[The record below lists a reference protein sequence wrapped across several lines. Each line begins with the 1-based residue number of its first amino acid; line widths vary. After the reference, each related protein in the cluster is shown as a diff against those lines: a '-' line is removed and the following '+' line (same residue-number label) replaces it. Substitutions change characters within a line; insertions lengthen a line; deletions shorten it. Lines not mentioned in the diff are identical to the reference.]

1 MKNTADSG
9 VVVSDEAV
17 ISILRKAAERLI
29 LPRYQNLA
37 DTEVKTKTSAT
48 DFVTIADREAEAFI
62 APALLS
68 LLPGSAC
75 IGEESVAEGKTAIN
89 AVDKR
94 FIWTVD
100 PVDGTRN
107 FVAGTEHFCCMV
119 SLIDDLEPIKSWIY
133 RPLLDDAVVAT
144 KGKGVRHYQAD
155 GQVVTCTA
163 RCREGEMPTLQGTL
177 NAMGFDLSIRNAVR
191 DRLRGL
197 KGRFHLGSAGIDAVY
212 IALGQSDYLMH
223 SKLTPWDT
231 VPVDL
236 TCRELGYHAGLAPD
250 ARRFGWQEKGVFL
263 AASSPE
269 QWHHM
274 ARYIWS
280 GIR

>member
-1 MKNTADSG
+1 MSKADSDA
-9 VVVSDEAV
+9 VVSDEAV
-17 ISILRKAAERLI
+17 LSILREATEQLI

-68 LLPGSAC
+68 LLPGSTC
-75 IGEESVAEGKTAIN
+75 IGEESVAEGKITIT
-89 AVDKR
+89 AVDEGY
-94 FIWTVD
+94 IWTVD
-100 PVDGTRN
+100 PIDGTRN

-119 SLIDDLEPIKSWIY
+119 SLIDGLEPIKSWIY
-133 RPLLDDAVVAT
+133 RPLSGDAIVAS
-144 KGKGVRHYQAD
+144 KNKGVRHYLANGQA
-155 GQVVTCTA
+155 VMCTA
-163 RCREGEMPTLQGTL
+163 RCREGEMAALQGTL
-177 NAMGFDLSIRNAVR
+177 NAMGFDLSIREAVR

-197 KGRFHLGSAGIDAVY
+197 NGRFHLGSAGIDALY

-250 ARRFGWQEKGVFL
+250 ARRFSWQEKGVFL

-269 QWHHM
+269 QWRHM

-280 GIR
+280 GNA

>member
-1 MKNTADSG
+1 MRKADSDA
-9 VVVSDEAV
+9 VVSDEAV
-17 ISILRKAAERLI
+17 LTILRKAAAKLI

-37 DTEVKTKTSAT
+37 DTEVDTKTSAT

-68 LLPGSAC
+68 LLPGSSC
-75 IGEESVAEGKTAIN
+75 IGEESVAEGQVCLNSI
-89 AVDKR
+89 DKGY
-94 FIWTVD
+94 IWTVD

-107 FVAGTEHFCCMV
+107 FVAGREHFCCMV
-119 SLIDDLEPIKSWIY
+119 SLIDGSEPIKSWIY
-133 RPLLDDAVVAT
+133 RPLADDAIIAS
-144 KGKGVRHYQAD
+144 KGKGVRHHLAD
-155 GQVVTCTA
+155 GQVVNCMA
-163 RCREGEMPTLQGTL
+163 RRGEGEMSTLQGTL
-177 NAMGFDLSIRNAVR
+177 NAMGFDLSIREEVR

-223 SKLTPWDT
+223 SKLTAWDT

-250 ARRFGWQEKGVFL
+250 SRRFFWRDKGVFL
-263 AASSPE
+263 AASSRE
-269 QWHHM
+269 QWQYM
-274 ARYIWS
+274 AHYIWS
-280 GIR
+280 GKE